1 MQPFYTE
8 QQELLKSTVAEF
20 AANEVAPYAVEVD
33 AEEKFPK
40 RQMEGLGELG
50 LLGLSIAEEVGGAGG
65 GYKDLM
71 VVLEEIAAVC
81 GSTST
86 VLATHISL
94 SAQTI
99 AKAGDEDQLRRW
111 IPDMATGKRIGA
123 FALTEPGTGS
133 DALML
138 STTAVQDGDDYI
150 LNGTKHFITNAEA
163 AEIFVVF
170 VTHDKALRYKGIS
183 ALVVERDT
191 PGFSIVPQH
200 GKMGMR
206 GSSTAELIF
215 DECRVPVVNRLGEE
229 GEGYSIALKTLDS
242 SRVSIAAQCIGLAR
256 GALDA
261 ATTYATQRVA
271 FGGPIAEK
279 QAIAFML
286 ADMATEV
293 DAARLMTY
301 RAAALVDEGL
311 PHGVESAMAKLY
323 ASESSGRV
331 AHKALQIHGGTGY
344 FQPSIV
350 ERIYRDQRV
359 TEIYEGTSE
368 IQRLVISR
376 ALIDRANA

>member
-50 LLGLSIAEEVGGAGG
+50 LLGLSIAEEAGGAGG

-99 AKAGDEDQLRRW
+99 AKAGDEYQLRRW

>member
-1 MQPFYTE
+1 MQPFYTQ
-8 QQELLKSTVAEF
+8 QQELLSNTVREF
-20 AANEVAPYAVEVD
+20 AANVVAPLAVEVD
-33 AEEKFPK
+33 SEEKFPA
-40 RQMEGLGELG
+40 RQMEGLAELG
-50 LLGLSIAEEVGGAGG
+50 LLGLGIDEAAGG
-65 GYKDLM
+65 GGGGYRDLM
-71 VVLEEIAAVC
+71 VVIEELGAVC

-86 VLATHISL
+86 VYATHISL

-99 AKAGDEDQLRRW
+99 AKFGDDGQLRRW
-111 IPDMATGKRIGA
+111 IPDMAAGRRIGA

-138 STTAVQDGDDYI
+138 STTAIRDGDDYV

-170 VTHDKALRYKGIS
+170 VTHDRALRYRGIS

-191 PGFSIVPQH
+191 PGFAINPQH

-206 GSSTAELIF
+206 GSSTAELVF
-215 DECRVPVVNRLGEE
+215 DDCRVPVANLLGEE
-229 GEGYSIALKTLDS
+229 GQGYSIALKTLDS
-242 SRVSIAAQCIGLAR
+242 SRVSIAAQCVGLAR
-256 GALDA
+256 GALEA
-261 ATTYATQRVA
+261 ATTYATQREA
-271 FGGPIAEK
+271 FGGPISDK

-293 DAARLMTY
+293 DAARLMTF
-301 RAAALVDEGL
+301 RAASLVDEGL

-323 ASESSGRV
+323 ASEAAGRV
-331 AHKALQIHGGTGY
+331 AHKAVQIHGGTGY
-344 FQPSIV
+344 FRPAIV

-376 ALIDRANA
+376 ALIDAANG

>member
-20 AANEVAPYAVEVD
+20 AVNEVAPYAADVD
-33 AEEKFPK
+33 SEEKFPK

-50 LLGLSIAEEVGGAGG
+50 LLGLSIAEEAGGAGG

-99 AKAGDEDQLRRW
+99 AKSGNEDQLRRW
-111 IPDMATGKRIGA
+111 IPDMAAGKRIGA

-138 STTAVQDGDDYI
+138 STTAVQDGDDYV

-170 VTHDKALRYKGIS
+170 VTHDRALRYKGIS

-206 GSSTAELIF
+206 GSSTAELVF
-215 DECRVPVVNRLGEE
+215 DECRVPVANRLGEE
-229 GEGYSIALKTLDS
+229 GQGYSIALKTLDS

-261 ATTYATQRVA
+261 AITYATQRVA

-323 ASESSGRV
+323 ASESAGRV
-331 AHKALQIHGGTGY
+331 AHKALQVHGGTGY

>member
-1 MQPFYTE
+1 
-8 QQELLKSTVAEF
+8 
-20 AANEVAPYAVEVD
+20 
-33 AEEKFPK
+33 
-40 RQMEGLGELG
+40 
-50 LLGLSIAEEVGGAGG
+50 
-65 GYKDLM
+65 
-71 VVLEEIAAVC
+71 
-81 GSTST
+81 
-86 VLATHISL
+86 
-94 SAQTI
+94 
-99 AKAGDEDQLRRW
+99 
-111 IPDMATGKRIGA
+111 
-123 FALTEPGTGS
+123 
-133 DALML
+133 ML

-170 VTHDKALRYKGIS
+170 VTHDRALRYKGIS

-206 GSSTAELIF
+206 GSSTAELVF
-215 DECRVPVVNRLGEE
+215 DECRVPVANRLGEE

-323 ASESSGRV
+323 ASESAGRV
-331 AHKALQIHGGTGY
+331 AHKALQVHGGTGY

-376 ALIDRANA
+376 ALIDRANAKSG

>member
-1 MQPFYTE
+1 MQPFYTQ
-8 QQELLKSTVAEF
+8 QQELLKATVNEYAI
-20 AANEVAPYAVEVD
+20 NEVAPLAVEVD
-33 AEEKFPK
+33 AEEKFPRK
-40 RQMEGLGELG
+40 QMEGLGDLG
-50 LLGLSIAEEVGGAGG
+50 LLGLSISERAGGAGG
-65 GYKDLM
+65 GYRDLM
-71 VVLEEIAAVC
+71 VVLEEIASVC

-99 AKAGDEDQLRRW
+99 AKNGDEYQLRRW
-111 IPDMATGKRIGA
+111 IPDMAAGKRIGA

-138 STTAVQDGDDYI
+138 STTAVRDGDDYVV
-150 LNGTKHFITNAEA
+150 NGTKHFITNSEA
-163 AEIFVVF
+163 ADIFVVF
-170 VTHDKALRYKGIS
+170 VTHDKTLRYKGIS
-183 ALVVERDT
+183 ALVIERDT

-206 GSSTAELIF
+206 GSSTAELVF
-215 DECRVPVVNRLGEE
+215 EDCRVPINNRLGGE
-229 GEGYSIALKTLDS
+229 GQGYSIALKTLDS

-261 ATTYATQRVA
+261 AISYTTQREA
-271 FGGPIAEK
+271 FGGPLTEK
-279 QAIAFML
+279 QAVAFML

-293 DAARLMTY
+293 EAARLMTY

-311 PHGVESAMAKLY
+311 PHSIESSMAKLF
-323 ASESSGRV
+323 ASESAGRV
-331 AHKALQIHGGTGY
+331 ANKALQLHGGTGY
-344 FQPSIV
+344 FQPSTV

-376 ALIDRANA
+376 AVIDGEKG

>member
-8 QQELLKSTVAEF
+8 QQDLLKSTVAEF
-20 AANEVAPYAVEVD
+20 AANEVAPYSAEVD
-33 AEEKFPK
+33 SEEKFPK
-40 RQMEGLGELG
+40 HQMEGLGELG
-50 LLGLSIAEEVGGAGG
+50 LLGLSIAEEAGGAGG

-99 AKAGDEDQLRRW
+99 AKSGDEDQLRRW
-111 IPDMATGKRIGA
+111 IPDMAAGKRIGA

-138 STTAVQDGDDYI
+138 STTAVQDGDDYV

-170 VTHDKALRYKGIS
+170 VTHDRALRYKGIS

-206 GSSTAELIF
+206 GSSTAELVF
-215 DECRVPVVNRLGEE
+215 DECRVPMANRLGEE
-229 GEGYSIALKTLDS
+229 GQGYSIAFKTLDS

-323 ASESSGRV
+323 ASESAGRV
-331 AHKALQIHGGTGY
+331 AHRAVQIHGGTGY

-368 IQRLVISR
+368 IQRMVISR

>member
-50 LLGLSIAEEVGGAGG
+50 LLGLSIAEEAGGAGG

>member
-40 RQMEGLGELG
+40 RQMEGLGEMG
-50 LLGLSIAEEVGGAGG
+50 LLGLSIAEEAGGAGG

>member
-1 MQPFYTE
+1 MQPFYTQ
-8 QQELLKSTVAEF
+8 QQELLKATVSEF
-20 AANEVAPYAVEVD
+20 AANEVAPYAADVD

-40 RQMEGLGELG
+40 RQMEGLSELG
-50 LLGLSIAEEVGGAGG
+50 LLGLSISEDAGGAGG
-65 GYKDLM
+65 GYRDLM
-71 VVLEEIAAVC
+71 VVLEELGAVC

-99 AKAGDEDQLRRW
+99 AKSGGDEQLQRW
-111 IPDMATGKRIGA
+111 IPDMAAGKRIGA

-138 STTAVQDGDDYI
+138 STTAVQDGDDYVV
-150 LNGTKHFITNAEA
+150 NGTKHFITNAEA

-170 VTHDKALRYKGIS
+170 VTHDRALRYRGIS

-191 PGFSIVPQH
+191 PGFTIVPQH

-206 GSSTAELIF
+206 GSSTAELVF
-215 DECRVPVVNRLGEE
+215 DDCRVPMANRLGEE
-229 GEGYSIALKTLDS
+229 GQGYSIALKTLDS
-242 SRVSIAAQCIGLAR
+242 SRVSIGAQCVGLAR

-261 ATTYATQRVA
+261 ATAYATQREA
-271 FGGPIAEK
+271 FGGPISDK
-279 QAIAFML
+279 QAVAFML

-293 DAARLMTY
+293 DASRLMTY

-323 ASESSGRV
+323 ASESAGRV
-331 AHKALQIHGGTGY
+331 AHKALQVHGGTGY
-344 FQPSIV
+344 FQPSAV

>member
-8 QQELLKSTVAEF
+8 QQELLRSTVREF
-20 AANEVAPYAVEVD
+20 AANEVAPFAADVD
-33 AEEKFPK
+33 AEERFPA
-40 RQMEGLGELG
+40 RQMEGLANLG
-50 LLGLSIAEEVGGAGG
+50 LLGLSIDEAAGGAGG
-65 GYKDLM
+65 GYRDLM
-71 VVLEEIAAVC
+71 VVLEEIGAVC

-99 AKAGDEDQLRRW
+99 ARFADDDQRKRW
-111 IPDMATGKRIGA
+111 IPDMAAGRRIGA

-138 STTAVQDGDDYI
+138 STTAVQDGDDYVV
-150 LNGTKHFITNAEA
+150 NGTKHFITNAEA

-170 VTHDKALRYKGIS
+170 VTHDRALRYRGIS
-183 ALVVERDT
+183 ALVIERDT
-191 PGFSIVPQH
+191 PGFSINPQH

-206 GSSTAELIF
+206 GSSTAELLF
-215 DECRVPVVNRLGEE
+215 EDCRVPVANRLGEE
-229 GEGYSIALKTLDS
+229 GGGYSIALKTLDS
-242 SRVSIAAQCIGLAR
+242 SRVSIAAQCVGLAR

-261 ATTYATQRVA
+261 AVAYATQREA
-271 FGGPIAEK
+271 FGGPISDK
-279 QAIAFML
+279 QAVAFML

-301 RAAALVDEGL
+301 RAASLVDEGL

-323 ASESSGRV
+323 ASEAAGRV
-331 AHKALQIHGGTGY
+331 AHKALQVHGGTGY
-344 FQPSIV
+344 FRPAVV

-376 ALIDRANA
+376 ALIEGATR

>member
-8 QQELLKSTVAEF
+8 QQELLRSTVAEF
-20 AANEVAPYAVEVD
+20 AANEVAPHAAEVD

-40 RQMEGLGELG
+40 QQMEGLAELG
-50 LLGLSIAEEVGGAGG
+50 LLGLSIAEEAGG
-65 GYKDLM
+65 GGGGYRDLM
-71 VVLEEIAAVC
+71 VVLEELGAVC

-99 AKAGDEDQLRRW
+99 AKNGDEEQLRRF
-111 IPDMATGKRIGA
+111 IPDMAAGKRIGA

-138 STTAVQDGDDYI
+138 STTAVLDGDDYV
-150 LNGTKHFITNAEA
+150 LNGTKHFITNSEA

-170 VTHDKALRYKGIS
+170 VTHDKALRYRGIS

-191 PGFSIVPQH
+191 LGFTIVPQH

-206 GSSTAELIF
+206 GSSTAELVF
-215 DECRVPVVNRLGEE
+215 DECRVPVANRLGGE

-261 ATTYATQRVA
+261 AVSYATRRVA
-271 FGGPIAEK
+271 FGGPISDR

-323 ASESSGRV
+323 ASEAAGRV
-331 AHKALQIHGGTGY
+331 AHKAVQVHGGTGY
-344 FQPSIV
+344 FQPSVV

>member
-8 QQELLKSTVAEF
+8 QQELLRNTVAGF
-20 AANEVAPYAVEVD
+20 AANEVAPRAVEVD
-33 AEEKFPK
+33 SEEKFPR

-50 LLGLSIAEEVGGAGG
+50 LLGLSIAEEAGGGGG

-99 AKAGDEDQLRRW
+99 AKSANEGQLRRW
-111 IPDMATGKRIGA
+111 IPDMAAGKRIGA

-138 STTAVQDGDDYI
+138 STTAVQDGDDYV

-229 GEGYSIALKTLDS
+229 GQGYSIALKTLDS

-271 FGGPIAEK
+271 FGGLISEK
-279 QAIAFML
+279 QAVAFML

-323 ASESSGRV
+323 ASESAGRV

-376 ALIDRANA
+376 ALIDGANS